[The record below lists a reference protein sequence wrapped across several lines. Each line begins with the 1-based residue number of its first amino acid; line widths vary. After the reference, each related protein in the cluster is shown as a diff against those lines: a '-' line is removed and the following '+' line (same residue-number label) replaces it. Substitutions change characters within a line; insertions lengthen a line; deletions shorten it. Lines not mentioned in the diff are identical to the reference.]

1 VFQYVDHLPQRSD
14 TEITGEALVGG
25 INLPL
30 IKFGTKQETASNS
43 AIKWDASYSV
53 GIAEI
58 DQQHQMLIAMI
69 NELSDSVS
77 QTKGREVQEKV
88 LDGLTAYAKE
98 HFATEERY
106 FDKYAYPWSVT
117 HKAEHA
123 AFTQKVIQ
131 FVQEYKAGKAGL
143 NNQILSFLC
152 DWLKNHIISKDKT
165 YSYFFTMKGLK

>member
-1 VFQYVDHLPQRSD
+1 VFQYVDQLPLKSH

-25 INLPL
+25 TDLPL
-30 IKFGTKQETASNS
+30 IKFGNKQETAGNS
-43 AIKWDASYSV
+43 VIKWEASYSV
-53 GIAEI
+53 NIAEI

-77 QTKGREVQEKV
+77 QSKGREVQEKV
-88 LDGLTAYAKE
+88 LNGLASYAKE

-123 AFTQKVIQ
+123 AFTQKVVQ
-131 FVQEYKAGKAGL
+131 FVQDYQAGKAGL
-143 NNQILSFLC
+143 NNQILSFLS
-152 DWLKNHIISKDKT
+152 DWLKNHIIGKDKT

>member
-1 VFQYVDHLPQRSD
+1 MSH

-25 INLPL
+25 IDLPL
-30 IKFGTKQETASNS
+30 IKFGNKQETVSSS

-58 DQQHQMLIAMI
+58 DQQHQMLISMI

-77 QTKGREVQEKV
+77 QVRGREAQEKV
-88 LDGLTAYAKE
+88 LNGLTSYAKE

-123 AFTQKVIQ
+123 AFTQKVLQ
-131 FVQEYKAGKAGL
+131 FAQDYTAGKAGL
-143 NNQILSFLC
+143 NSQILTFLS